1 MLPFNERE
9 TSATTTKSWYHILFN
24 LKIAE
29 IHQSSVWDDD
39 VSQTCIAAIPQIQP
53 GLTDLPTALQPK
65 Q

>member
-9 TSATTTKSWYHILFN
+9 TSMMMTKSWYHILFN
-24 LKIAE
+24 LKIAQ

-39 VSQTCIAAIPQIQP
+39 VSQTRIAAIPQIQP
-53 GLTDLPTALQPK
+53 GLADLPTASQPK